1 MQRAMMQGH
10 PDSVTSSTSS
20 STSLAKCDTSL
31 AKCDTLLAK
40 CDRPVFSCR
49 PWRLLTSAVVSMG
62 RAASILPTRGD
73 ATSTEATTGNRD
85 LKTVRKRAHSST
97 CRTDSV
103 FRNTRTYVTAKPR
116 VTLSPYLGVR
126 YAHHLQL
133 AITVRVVGIPH
144 PIDILWD
151 HIVPAAEHAGIV

>member
-1 MQRAMMQGH
+1 MATKRSTAVRTRQHAIPAM
-10 PDSVTSSTSS
+10 
-20 STSLAKCDTSL
+20 C
-31 AKCDTLLAK
+31 LAK

-49 PWRLLTSAVVSMG
+49 PWRLLTSAVVPMG
-62 RAASILPTRGD
+62 RAAFTSNILPTRGD